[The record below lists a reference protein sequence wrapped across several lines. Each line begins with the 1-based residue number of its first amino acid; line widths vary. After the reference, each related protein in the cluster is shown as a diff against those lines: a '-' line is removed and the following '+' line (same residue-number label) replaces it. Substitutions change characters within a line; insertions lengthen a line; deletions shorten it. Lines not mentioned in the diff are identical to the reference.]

1 MASQPEGALT
11 AAQYE
16 IMRVI
21 WDTEPQGAT
30 VSDVWQ
36 ATSQDRPV
44 GRTTLLNLITRLEN
58 RGWLK
63 RVADSKPYRY
73 VSTRGRRETESL
85 LASQFVDHFFDG
97 SASHLVMSLLGT
109 KRIDPAQVEQLRALL
124 EESTTESTVEEREDP
139 Q

>member
-1 MASQPEGALT
+1 MSNPPEGALT

-16 IMRVI
+16 IMRIV

-30 VSDVWQ
+30 VTDVWQ

-44 GRTTLLNLITRLEN
+44 GRTTLLNLVTRLEN

-63 RVADSKPYRY
+63 RVPDSKPYRY
-73 VSTRGRRETESL
+73 VSTRGREETESL
-85 LASQFVDHFFDG
+85 LASEFVDHFFDG

-109 KRIDPAQVEQLRALL
+109 KGIDPTQVEQLRALL
-124 EESTTESTVEEREDP
+124 EGSQNKAPHHDRED
-139 Q
+139 QK

>member
-1 MASQPEGALT
+1 MSNQPEGVLT

-16 IMRVI
+16 IMRTV

-30 VSDVWQ
+30 VTDVWQ

-63 RVADSKPYRY
+63 RVPHSKPYRY
-73 VSTRGRRETESL
+73 VSTRGRRETESR

-97 SASHLVMSLLGT
+97 SASHLVMSLLGSQE
-109 KRIDPAQVEQLRALL
+109 IDAAQIKQLRSLLDDPKNKTALHD
-124 EESTTESTVEEREDP
+124 REDP
-139 Q
+139 K

>member
-1 MASQPEGALT
+1 MPNQPEGALT

-16 IMRVI
+16 IMRII
-21 WDTEPQGAT
+21 WDSEPQGAT
-30 VSDVWQ
+30 VTDVWQ

-58 RGWLK
+58 REWLK
-63 RVADSKPYRY
+63 RVPDSKPYRY
-73 VSTRGRRETESL
+73 VSTQGRRETDSL

-109 KRIDPAQVEQLRALL
+109 KGIDPARIEQLRSLL
-124 EESTTESTVEEREDP
+124 DDSKNKSPLHDREDP
-139 Q
+139 K